1 MFLPPVS
8 MKPGMVIPGIVGD
21 HDDPSRSSG
30 AGAVEGFQ
38 EDKEGGA
45 VALVR
50 LAMEEELAVAKPY
63 GTKVAYAAASG
74 MM

>member
-1 MFLPPVS
+1 MFLPPIS

-30 AGAVEGFQ
+30 AAAVEGFQ

-45 VALVR
+45 TLHVVWR
-50 LAMEEELAVAKPY
+50 LSCTL
-63 GTKVAYAAASG
+63 GG
-74 MM
+74 Q